1 MNAAA
6 AFVIKLYEK
15 VLQNGV
21 SRKKTRNG
29 QFKINFSRPVAVIE
43 SEKHNAFLIDE
54 NILALLQDFNNN
66 EDAGENIA
74 LASLNLPSDTLVDI
88 QYESGTTANVPIST
102 VKLNL
107 AAINDGG
114 RKINCQYKLEQAE
127 RCFE

>member
-1 MNAAA
+1 M
-6 AFVIKLYEK
+6 
-15 VLQNGV
+15 
-21 SRKKTRNG
+21 
-29 QFKINFSRPVAVIE
+29 IE
-43 SEKHNAFLIDE
+43 SEKHNAFLIDK

-88 QYESGTTANVPIST
+88 QYESGTTVNVPIST

-114 RKINCQYKLEQAE
+114 LSLIHI
-127 RCFE
+127 